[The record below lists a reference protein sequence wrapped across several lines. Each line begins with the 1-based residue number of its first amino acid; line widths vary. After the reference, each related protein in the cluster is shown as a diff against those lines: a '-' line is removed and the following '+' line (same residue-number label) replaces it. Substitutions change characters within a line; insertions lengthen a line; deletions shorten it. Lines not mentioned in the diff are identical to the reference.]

1 MILVDLNK
9 LYIVCLSDPPF
20 QKGNARFNTVPFKPL
35 SDQQFQDIVVF
46 LAYKKCY
53 FSDNFNKSFVA
64 KSVGHFY
71 KENAIENNQ
80 KLMNYIAE
88 ISIISIFKKN
98 IKKAIKAGYCF

>member
-20 QKGNARFNTVPFKPL
+20 KKGNARFNTVPFKPL
-35 SDQQFQDIVVF
+35 SDQQFQDNVVF

-64 KSVGHFY
+64 K
-71 KENAIENNQ
+71 ENAIENNQ

-88 ISIISIFKKN
+88 ISLILFLKKQ
-98 IKKAIKAGYCF
+98 